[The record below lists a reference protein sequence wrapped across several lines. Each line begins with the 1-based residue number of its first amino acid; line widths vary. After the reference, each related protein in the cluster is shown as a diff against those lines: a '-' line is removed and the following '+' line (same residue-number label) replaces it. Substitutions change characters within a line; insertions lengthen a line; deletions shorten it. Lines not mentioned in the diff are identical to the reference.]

1 MRKELEYLE
10 SVSRRL
16 DMPADDRIASL
27 QSIIGYGEE
36 FLKEID
42 DIPVY
47 QESPESLE
55 TLQGCDFEDD
65 GKSLDQ
71 LLAIL
76 RQAVDSTGINPA
88 AAGHLGYVPG
98 GGVFPSALGD
108 YLAAVTNRYAGIYYA
123 NPGAVILENLCVQWM
138 AKIIGYPEQ
147 HAGNLSSGGS
157 IATLTALTA
166 ARDWHEIKPEN
177 VRNQVIYLTTQTHH
191 CVLKALRIAALDYS
205 HVRMVEMNT
214 AYQMDP
220 EDLNRKIEIDKRAG
234 LNPFLIV
241 ASAGST
247 DLGIIDPLDEIA
259 SIAKREGC
267 WFHIDAAYGGFFV
280 LTDELSGLLSALAK
294 SDSVVLDPHKGLF
307 LSYGTGAV
315 LIKNRAAAIKSHYY
329 RANYMQ
335 DAEGDFEVL
344 NPADISPELT
354 KHFRGLRM
362 WLSLQLLGI
371 KPYKAALTEKLLL
384 ARYFHSEVQKIG
396 FKVGPD
402 PTLSVCL
409 FRISG
414 NNPESENQQNRALM
428 NAILKTGKIFLSS
441 TTLDGTFWLR
451 ICVMV
456 FRTHKRNIDELLKIL
471 RDQYETYAK
480 SGKII

>member
-10 SVSRRL
+10 SISRQL
-16 DMPADDRIASL
+16 DMSPDDRKASL
-27 QSIIGYGEE
+27 QSVIGYGEK
-36 FLKEID
+36 FLKGIE

-55 TLQGCDFEDD
+55 TLRNCEFEEE
-65 GKSLDQ
+65 GKSLDE
-71 LLAIL
+71 LLTIL
-76 RQAVDSTGINPA
+76 RQAVDNTGINPA
-88 AAGHLGYVPG
+88 GAGHLGYVPG

-123 NPGAVILENLCVQWM
+123 NPGAVLMEDLCIRWM
-138 AKIIGYPEQ
+138 AKMIGYPDH

-157 IATLTALTA
+157 VATLTALTA
-166 ARDWHEIKPEN
+166 ARDAHAITPEN
-177 VRNQVIYLTTQTHH
+177 VRKQVIYLTSQVHH
-191 CVLKALRIAALDYS
+191 CVLKAIRIAALDYCQIRQ
-205 HVRMVEMNT
+205 VRLTPDYEM
-214 AYQMDP
+214 
-220 EDLNRKIEIDKRAG
+220 DLDDLRHKIESDQDLG
-234 LNPFLIV
+234 LIPFLIV

-247 DLGIIDPLDEIA
+247 DLGIIDPLEEIA
-259 SIAKREGC
+259 TIAKDHQC
-267 WFHIDAAYGGFFV
+267 WFHVDAAYGGFFI
-280 LTDELSGLLSALAK
+280 LTDQLKQRLSGLGL

-315 LIKNRAAAIKSHYY
+315 LIKNRSAALKSHYY

-335 DAEGDFEVL
+335 DAEGDFAVL

-371 KPYKAALTEKLLL
+371 KPFKAALEEKLIL
-384 ARYFHSEVQKIG
+384 ARYFHSEVQKLG
-396 FKVGPD
+396 FEVGPP

-409 FRISG
+409 FRKTNG
-414 NNPESENQQNRALM
+414 NLKEENEANKKLM
-428 NAILKTGKIFLSS
+428 NTILKTGQIFLSS
-441 TTLDGTFWLR
+441 TTLDGVFWLR

-456 FRTHKRNIDELLKIL
+456 FRTHKKNIDDLLGIL
-471 RDQYETYAK
+471 HQ
-480 SGKII
+480 S